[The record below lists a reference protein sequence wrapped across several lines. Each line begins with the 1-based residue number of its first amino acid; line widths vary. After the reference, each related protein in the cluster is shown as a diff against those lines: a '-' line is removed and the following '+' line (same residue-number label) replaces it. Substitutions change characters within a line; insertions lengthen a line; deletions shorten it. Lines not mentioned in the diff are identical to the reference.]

1 MPQTVA
7 VNRTS
12 RVIRGPWG
20 ALAAEIAVFLLK
32 QASACL
38 FALSLLSLIAGTAWL
53 YPDNALLSRYDFL
66 FLAALALQFILIRF
80 GLETWEEARVIFVF
94 HLVGTAM
101 ELFKT
106 SVGSW
111 IYPEES
117 FFRIAG
123 VPLFS
128 GFMYAS
134 VGSFIARNWRLL
146 DFRFT
151 RFPPLWAQGLLA
163 TGAYV
168 NFFAHHYMPDF
179 RLFLFA
185 FSAVIYGPCLL
196 HVTILQKQRT
206 MPLIMVLVMVA
217 TLIWMA
223 ENIGTFTATWLY
235 PSQQAGWH
243 MVSFAKIGSW
253 YLLMLISFV
262 LVAALHSRRGQG
274 RGAGFE

>member
-7 VNRTS
+7 MNRTS
-12 RVIRGPWG
+12 RVIRGRWG
-20 ALAAEIAVFLLK
+20 TLAAEIAVFFLK

-53 YPDNALLSRYDFL
+53 YPDNAWLVRYDFL
-66 FLAALALQFILIRF
+66 FLAALALQFILIRT
-80 GLETWEEARVIFVF
+80 GLETWQEARVIFVF
-94 HLVGTAM
+94 HIVGTAM

-106 SVGSW
+106 SAGSW

-146 DFRFT
+146 HFRFT

-163 TGAYV
+163 LGAYV
-168 NFFAHHYMPDF
+168 NFFAHHFMPDM
-179 RLFLFA
+179 RVILFA
-185 FSAVIYGPCLL
+185 YSALIYGPCLL
-196 HVTILQKQRT
+196 HVTVLRKQRT
-206 MPLIMVLVMVA
+206 VPLIVVLAMIAV
-217 TLIWMA
+217 LIWVA
-223 ENIGTFTATWLY
+223 ENIGTVTATWLY

-243 MVSFAKIGSW
+243 MVSFTKVGSW

-262 LVAALHSRRGQG
+262 LVAALHEG
-274 RGAGFE
+274 RAKVKGTGFE